1 MRWKK
6 FMIILVLLI
15 FTTGMLMGAASA
27 GHTIKCGKYKATISD
42 KQYKKLKKANKNGDW
57 LELKVK
63 TNKKYTVKKPKY
75 KTKKVKKWVYKK
87 VLQTKTTYSAD
98 WSDYTIKDYN
108 IDKYW
113 DNGWT
118 YYGQKDS
125 ESNGGHVYKSYAKFK
140 KKVTVKKKVKTG
152 YTKSKKKLTMYLY
165 DDGEVTVFN
174 GDTLMKRSYIKLN

>member
-1 MRWKK
+1 
-6 FMIILVLLI
+6 
-15 FTTGMLMGAASA
+15 MGPASA
-27 GHTIKCGKYKATISD
+27 SHTIKAGKYKATISD
-42 KQYKKLKKANKNGDW
+42 KQYKKLKKAYKNDDIY
-57 LELKVK
+57 EVSVK
-63 TNKKYTVKKPKY
+63 TKNKYTVKKPIY

-118 YYGQKDS
+118 YYGQKDT

-140 KKVTVKKKVKTG
+140 KKVTVKKKVVTG
-152 YTKSKKKLTMYLY
+152 YKKVKKPYRMDIEGYGGVWIY
-165 DDGEVTVFN
+165 KGNKVIDNID
-174 GDTLMKRSYIKLN
+174 IKFK